1 MKHRHVGIE
10 HVKLVSGGGHAIGLD
25 IGATAIRAAVLAPG
39 TVGGRPSVTP
49 HGFGSVALPEGAVA
63 NGAVREPAIVTAA
76 LRSLWREHKFES
88 RNVILGI
95 THPQITVREVTMPDL
110 PPAQLRD
117 ALPFQAKDIVALPL
131 DQAVLDFT
139 PLGRTGPDNDLLDG
153 LLIAAPREPISVAVN
168 AVEAAG
174 LKVARVDLASF
185 ATLRACADVDV
196 ATGAVIDLGA
206 HVTNVV
212 IHSDGVPRLVRSV
225 MRGGQEL
232 TEKLAQRIDRPRD
245 EAEWLKCSVGLTGE
259 DAEVSEALR
268 EYMRPLLGEI
278 RSSIHLFGTMHGGRV
293 PERIALTGGGAGLR
307 GLAEALEKA
316 VGIQVAVGDALLHVN
331 NRYTRRS
338 GADVDSRDATA
349 VAVGLA
355 MGAAA

>member
-1 MKHRHVGIE
+1 MKHRHIGIE
-10 HVKLVSGGGHAIGLD
+10 HVKLISGGGHAIGLD
-25 IGATAIRAAVLAPG
+25 IGATGIRAAVLAPG

-49 HGFGSVALPEGAVA
+49 QGFGSVALPEGAVA
-63 NGAVREPAIVTAA
+63 NGAVIEPAIVTTA
-76 LRSLWREHKFES
+76 LRNMWREHKFDS

-110 PPAQLRD
+110 PPAQLRA

-139 PLGRTGPDNDLLDG
+139 PLGRTGPDDDLLDG

-185 ATLRACADVDV
+185 ATLRACADVDLR
-196 ATGAVIDLGA
+196 TGAVVDLGS

-232 TEKLAQRIDRPRD
+232 TDKLAQRQDVPRD
-245 EAEWLKCSVGLTGE
+245 EAEWLKCTVGLTGD
-259 DAEVSEALR
+259 DAGVTEALL
-268 EYMRPLLGEI
+268 EYVRPLFGEI
-278 RSSIHLFGTMHGGRV
+278 RSSIHLFGTMHGGLV
-293 PERIALTGGGAGLR
+293 PERIALTGGGSALLGLP
-307 GLAEALEKA
+307 EALQKI
-316 VGIQVAVGDALLHVN
+316 VGIPVAVSDALHHVN
-331 NRYTRRS
+331 NRYTRR
-338 GADVDSRDATA
+338 GGGEVDARAATA
-349 VAVGLA
+349 VSVGLA